1 LRCTTPNHED
11 RDWRSARHFVCH
23 SAKPRVL
30 NRPFGIA
37 GKDHKVIRALA
48 NLGQDFRSGI
58 TLPHLPL
65 SFKTQFHEPFSRLN
79 GHLQSMSFIPEE
91 VFDLAKLMLVKTLV
105 VTKPFIHLWND
116 MQNDRLDIR
125 VL

>member
-1 LRCTTPNHED
+1 LRCTTPNNED
-11 RDWRSARHFVCH
+11 RDWCSADHLVCH
-23 SAKPRVL
+23 TTQPGIL
-30 NRPFGIA
+30 NRPPSIA
-37 GKDHKVIRALA
+37 CENHKITLALA
-48 NLGQDFRSGI
+48 NLGEDFRGRI
-58 TLPHLPL
+58 ALPHLPL
-65 SFKTQFHEPFSRLN
+65 SFKTQFHEPFSGLN